1 VDKLPVYRAVLAGK
15 SSQDG
20 VTAISLVESPAIG
33 YNFIALEAETKALQ
47 FKADEPKY
55 LLTGPALV
63 PGSRIF
69 RKDEQSGE
77 GYFVM
82 FEESTVELL
91 SQQFA
96 ENQRTRSLTHQHT
109 DSILDQTV
117 VESWVV
123 ENPELDKSK
132 ALGFN
137 VPKGTWMLSVK
148 VTPDY
153 WQKHIATGK
162 IKGFSVE
169 VSTLLEFNTK
179 NKTDSTLDRFMNV
192 IEKLVAKF
200 EGEQPAEGPTE
211 TSFSAEVDG
220 KPAIVTIDAKGRAT
234 YNDGK
239 KTKPLK
245 NGIYKRGEN
254 VYVVVDG
261 RVQSLEEIQFSTNPD
276 AATPAQLEAMTV
288 LTPDG
293 SAILLPEPNE
303 QGVVMFD
310 VTDAQGNVVGNMVF
324 TPSVG
329 AADTNPADS
338 TEPVADPDE
347 VASLSK
353 ALKEITGLLAEQ
365 AKATQALQK
374 EVLTLKNAKVP
385 ADRRSPQELDPTG
398 EPGKLSVAAYFAEK
412 NKQQSN

>member
-1 VDKLPVYRAVLAGK
+1 MDKLPVYRAVLAGK

-77 GYFVM
+77 GYFVV

-123 ENPELDKSK
+123 ENPDLDKSK
-132 ALGFN
+132 ALGFS

-169 VSTLLEFNTK
+169 VSTLLEFNTN
-179 NKTDSTLDRFMNV
+179 NKETLLSRAMNV
-192 IEKLVAKF
+192 IDKLVAKF

-211 TSFSAEVDG
+211 TSFGAEIDG

-261 RVQSLEEIQFSTNPD
+261 RVQSLEEIQFSANPD

-303 QGVVMFD
+303 QGVVTFD

-338 TEPVADPDE
+338 TEPATDPDE
-347 VASLSK
+347 VASLSQ
-353 ALKEITGLLAEQ
+353 ALKQLVSASAEQ
-365 AKATQALQK
+365 SKVLQALQK

-385 ADRRSPQELDPTG
+385 ADRRSAQELETTQ
-398 EPGKLSVAAYFAEK
+398 EEGKLTVAAYFAEK
-412 NKQQSN
+412 KKQQSN

>member
-1 VDKLPVYRAVLAGK
+1 
-15 SSQDG
+15 
-20 VTAISLVESPAIG
+20 
-33 YNFIALEAETKALQ
+33 
-47 FKADEPKY
+47 
-55 LLTGPALV
+55 
-63 PGSRIF
+63 
-69 RKDEQSGE
+69 
-77 GYFVM
+77 
-82 FEESTVELL
+82 
-91 SQQFA
+91 
-96 ENQRTRSLTHQHT
+96 
-109 DSILDQTV
+109 
-117 VESWVV
+117 
-123 ENPELDKSK
+123 
-132 ALGFN
+132 
-137 VPKGTWMLSVK
+137 
-148 VTPDY
+148 
-153 WQKHIATGK
+153 
-162 IKGFSVE
+162 
-169 VSTLLEFNTK
+169 
-179 NKTDSTLDRFMNV
+179 MNV
-192 IEKLVAKF
+192 IDKLVAKF

-211 TSFSAEVDG
+211 TSFGAEIDG

-261 RVQSLEEIQFSTNPD
+261 RVQSLEEIQFSANPD

-293 SAILLPEPNE
+293 SAILLPEANE
-303 QGVVMFD
+303 QGVVTFD

-353 ALKEITGLLAEQ
+353 SLKEITGLLAEQ

-385 ADRRSPQELDPTG
+385 ADRRSAQELEATQD
-398 EPGKLSVAAYFAEK
+398 EGKLSVAAYFAEK
-412 NKQQSN
+412 NKQPKS